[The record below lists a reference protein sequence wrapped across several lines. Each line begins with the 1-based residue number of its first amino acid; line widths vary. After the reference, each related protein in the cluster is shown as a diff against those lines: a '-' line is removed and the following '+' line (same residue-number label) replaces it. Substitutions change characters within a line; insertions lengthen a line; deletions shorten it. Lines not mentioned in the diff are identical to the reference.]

1 MMLDL
6 QKHQK
11 EALLKDGTK
20 IVLRP
25 MVAEDKDA
33 LYEFFRTVSKEEV
46 RYLRDNVSS
55 RLVVE
60 KWATSLDYDRV
71 LPILALKDDKIIADA
86 TLHRRQFGWKHH
98 VGMVRVFVQENIRNV
113 GLGHLMIEEI
123 VDLAGDLKLEK
134 LIVELPDT
142 NTAAIHAFRRAG
154 FHRAAVIPGLV
165 KDKESQ
171 PVDVVVMT
179 RDLKPAYDYEYDF

>member
-1 MMLDL
+1 MLDL

-20 IVLRP
+20 VVLRP

-33 LYEFFRTVSKEEV
+33 LYEFFSAVSKEEV

-98 VGMVRVFVQENIRNV
+98 VGMVRAFVHENFRNV

-165 KDKESQ
+165 KDRESQ

-179 RDLKPAYDYEYDF
+179 RDLQPAYDYEYDF